1 MGVFYDLHIHTA
13 LSPCADNDMTPNN
26 IVNMALISGL
36 NMIAI
41 TDHNTTGNCEAVLK
55 VAENTPLT
63 VICGMELCTSEEVH
77 VVCFFPNLESAEYF
91 NKFVASRSIKLKNR
105 PDIFGKQLLMDEQ
118 DNVIAEDDSMLSMA
132 TDISVTNLH
141 HILNHY
147 GGVAVP
153 AHIDRSSN
161 GIISALGTV
170 PEDCYF
176 GAVEIKDIEQ
186 FKTSKHYPEI
196 KKLYNIITD
205 SDSHYL
211 ETIKEGGD
219 MLPIAARFEELAA
232 YLAVRD

>member
-26 IVNMALISGL
+26 IVNMALIGGL

-41 TDHNTTGNCEAVLK
+41 TDHNTTANCEAVLK
-55 VAENTPLT
+55 VAKDTELT

-77 VVCFFPNLESAEYF
+77 VVCLLPNLDSAGYF
-91 NKFVASRSIKLKNR
+91 DRFVASRSIKLSNR
-105 PDIFGKQLLMDEQ
+105 PDIFGQQLLMDEL
-118 DNVIAEDDSMLSMA
+118 DNIIAEDDRMLSMA
-132 TDISVTNLH
+132 TDISVTDLH
-141 HILNHY
+141 HILSHY

-176 GAVEIKDIEQ
+176 GAVEIRNIEE
-186 FKTSKHYPEI
+186 FKKTVHYPEI
-196 KKLYNIITD
+196 KKQYNIITD

-219 MLPIAARFEELAA
+219 TLPIAASFEELAA
-232 YLAVRD
+232 YLAVKD